1 MAKNQVMLLFDH
13 VMEDDKNFGRLVTLS
28 DFLSQPRSLQELL
41 DGSLQIVL
49 NDFDLEAGRIYL
61 SDPIR
66 GDLYLAAYK
75 GLDISG
81 LERVQIGQGFTGKA
95 AELRSFIAYR
105 VEELEDKARAR
116 LLQDKGLKIVYCVP
130 FVVLGKVEGVMN
142 LGSKKDVALSLQEMK
157 LLFIMG
163 HQIGIA
169 IAYSRL
175 YEALNEKIQL
185 LENRKETIK
194 FFAYS
199 VSHDLKSPAIGL
211 YGLTKRLVEKYSEG
225 LAEKGK
231 MYCRQIMKAAEE
243 IVNLV
248 ECINHYISARE
259 AVEEPQ
265 VFALAD
271 TIETIKSEFKSR
283 LENQKVVLEVQNNL
297 PLIYGYPHLLLRAI
311 RNLVDN
317 ALKHGGQNLSRIKIE
332 VEEKQDFWIIAVRDN
347 GVGIPSDMVD
357 VIFEPFHRGR
367 SRADGSGLGLAI
379 ISEVAKKH
387 GGKAWVESSQEK
399 HDTAF
404 YISIRRFPGIEKKL
418 A

>member
-49 NDFDLEAGRIYL
+49 NDFDLETGRIYL
-61 SDPIR
+61 PDPIR
-66 GDLYLAAYK
+66 GDLYLAAHK

-95 AELRSFIAYR
+95 AEIRSFIAYR

-175 YEALNEKIQL
+175 YDALNEKIQL
-185 LENRKETIK
+185 LENRK
-194 FFAYS
+194 
-199 VSHDLKSPAIGL
+199 
-211 YGLTKRLVEKYSEG
+211 
-225 LAEKGK
+225 
-231 MYCRQIMKAAEE
+231 
-243 IVNLV
+243 
-248 ECINHYISARE
+248 
-259 AVEEPQ
+259 
-265 VFALAD
+265 
-271 TIETIKSEFKSR
+271 
-283 LENQKVVLEVQNNL
+283 
-297 PLIYGYPHLLLRAI
+297 
-311 RNLVDN
+311 
-317 ALKHGGQNLSRIKIE
+317 
-332 VEEKQDFWIIAVRDN
+332 
-347 GVGIPSDMVD
+347 
-357 VIFEPFHRGR
+357 
-367 SRADGSGLGLAI
+367 
-379 ISEVAKKH
+379 
-387 GGKAWVESSQEK
+387 
-399 HDTAF
+399 
-404 YISIRRFPGIEKKL
+404 
-418 A
+418 